1 MESKSFG
8 YARVSSK
15 DQNVDRQI
23 ESLSKYIADER
34 DIFVDQIS
42 GKDMNR
48 PALQSLLHV
57 VRDGDTVYVHSLD
70 RLGRNKEDIKSLL
83 ADFKAKGVIVR
94 ILDLPTSMV
103 DYGEG
108 GKAIM
113 ELINNILIEVLAY
126 QAEAERLNIRKRQEE
141 GIEIAKKN
149 GVKFGRPPIP
159 WPETWEA
166 DYADWKAG
174 NCTATSLFEKYGW
187 PATTFYR
194 KVKEYEKR

>member
-15 DQNVDRQI
+15 DQNVYRQI

-70 RLGRNKEDIKSLL
+70 RLGRNKEDIK
-83 ADFKAKGVIVR
+83 
-94 ILDLPTSMV
+94 
-103 DYGEG
+103 
-108 GKAIM
+108 
-113 ELINNILIEVLAY
+113 
-126 QAEAERLNIRKRQEE
+126 
-141 GIEIAKKN
+141 
-149 GVKFGRPPIP
+149 
-159 WPETWEA
+159 
-166 DYADWKAG
+166 
-174 NCTATSLFEKYGW
+174 CLFEKYGW